1 MQVCQSVKSL
11 RETIAVWR
19 KQGLSVSFVPTMGNL
34 HAGHLSLVKQAQ
46 KLADKVVVSI
56 FVNPL
61 QFGENEDFGTYPRTQ
76 EEDIQKLTLLK
87 ADLVF
92 TPLVDEMYPTGK
104 ELNNQTIVTPP
115 GNFSGVL
122 EGKERPKHFDGVT
135 TVVNKLFNM
144 VQPDYAVF
152 GQKDY
157 QQWLVLNKM
166 VVDFNMPITMVC
178 ADIERDIDGLALS
191 SRNQYLSK
199 KQRKIAPIIYQ
210 TLLKTKQDV
219 THAIDFKKLE
229 LDAIQKLLTAGFDKV
244 DYYQILDANTLSLI
258 DIDTTRVVILTVARL
273 GATRLLDNIVLDL

>member
-1 MQVCQSVKSL
+1 
-11 RETIAVWR
+11 
-19 KQGLSVSFVPTMGNL
+19 MGNL

-61 QFGENEDFGTYPRTQ
+61 QFGKNEDFGTYPRTL
-76 EEDIQKLTLLK
+76 EEDIQKLT
-87 ADLVF
+87 AIAVDLVF
-92 TPLVDEMYPTGK
+92 TPQVDEVYPGG
-104 ELNNQTIVTPP
+104 EESNNQTIVTPP
-115 GNFSGVL
+115 GNFSNLL
-122 EGKERPKHFDGVT
+122 EGEKRPKHFDGVT

-157 QQWLVLNKM
+157 QQWLVLNQM
-166 VVDFNMPITMVC
+166 IVDFNMPITMVC
-178 ADIERDIDGLALS
+178 ADIERDVDGLALS

-210 TLLKTKQDV
+210 TLLKTKQDF
-219 THAIDFKKLE
+219 TNAIDFKKLE

-244 DYYQILDANTLSLI
+244 DYYQILDANTLSLM
-258 DIDTTRVVILTVARL
+258 DINTTRIVILTVARL
-273 GATRLLDNIVLDL
+273 GGTRLLDNIVLDL